1 MDEQHLK
8 SIPMFASLEL
18 GELRKVARLADEVDV
33 DAGKAL
39 LRQGEFAYEFMAIE
53 DGHAEVLR
61 DGEHVADL
69 GPGDILGEMAALE
82 RGKRNASVV
91 ARSHLRLAVMTAH
104 DMRQLAANIPALD
117 QSLRA
122 TADARHPLAQVW

>member
-8 SIPMFASLEL
+8 TIPMFASLEL

-33 DAGKAL
+33 DAGKPL

-53 DGHAEVLR
+53 DGRAEVLR

-69 GPGDILGEMAALE
+69 GPGDILGEIAALE

-91 ARSHLRLAVMTAH
+91 ARSHMRLAVMTAY
-104 DMRQLAANIPALD
+104 DMRRLASSIPALD
-117 QSLRA
+117 ESLRA
-122 TADARHPLAQVW
+122 TADARHPLA